1 MHRAYGVRACVAGFL
16 RPCSQIH
23 CLCVDILI
31 LCPDRE
37 VPLLSEHVRN
47 CWISGVD
54 VHRGQ
59 SNSNAQRHGAKH
71 DSSFSVE
78 VHGLSERGEEAEFG
92 LDVEKN
98 AATGA
103 GGRGIDVR
111 KPDLNRK
118 HGDADE
124 GPNADTEGGVELIG
138 LGGTGTPGTARIMRR
153 WRDWIRVSILSAD
166 RQSAPQLIPSG
177 YSRTS

>member
-1 MHRAYGVRACVAGFL
+1 M
-16 RPCSQIH
+16 
-23 CLCVDILI
+23 CVDILI

-166 RQSAPQLIPSG
+166 RHSAPQLIPSG